1 MRTADLQLQADPLTE
16 LAERHA
22 AGVFRYLRS
31 LVGDG
36 ETARD
41 LLQDT
46 FLRLQPHAT
55 EAGTGLVFTAARTCA
70 LDHLRRRKTHGAVVT
85 PMDSQTLETVAAGR
99 AHQPDRAVEDSE
111 LRSDLLEALAALP
124 EDQRSVFHLSEIE
137 GLPYNE
143 IAEILAV
150 SPGTIASRKH
160 HAVRKLRE
168 HLRRLGHGA

>member
-1 MRTADLQLQADPLTE
+1 MLAIPTPLQTDPLAD

-22 AGVFRYLRS
+22 AGAFRYLRS

-46 FLRLQPHAT
+46 FLRLQPHAI
-55 EAGTGLVFTAARTCA
+55 EAGPGLVFTTARHCA
-70 LDHLRRRKTHGAVVT
+70 LDYLRQRRSRGAVVT
-85 PMDSQTLETVAAGR
+85 SVEAQTLESVAADQ
-99 AHQPDRAVEDSE
+99 AHQPDHTLENSE
-111 LRSDLLEALAALP
+111 LREDLLEALAALP

-168 HLRRLGHGA
+168 HLRRRGHGA

>member
-1 MRTADLQLQADPLTE
+1 MIAAPIQLQTDPLTD

-46 FLRLQPHAT
+46 FVRLQPHAA
-55 EAGTGLVFTAARTCA
+55 EAGPGLVFTTARHCA
-70 LDHLRRRKTHGAVVT
+70 LDHLRQRRSRGAVVT
-85 PMDSQTLETVAAGR
+85 GIETQALESVAADQTQ
-99 AHQPDRAVEDSE
+99 QPDHSLENSE
-111 LRSDLLEALAALP
+111 LREDLLEALAALP

-137 GLPYNE
+137 GLPYDE
-143 IAEILAV
+143 IAEILSV

-168 HLRRLGHGA
+168 DLRRRGHGA